1 LALAAPAFAAAPAEE
16 EHPVKASL
24 IAETRGF
31 APGQA
36 LTVALRLDQDP
47 GWHTYWLDPGDA
59 GLPTTIEWGLPAGVT
74 AGPIL
79 WPRPIRFDDPGGL
92 IGYGYKHPAHLL
104 TEIRVPADFK
114 GERLSL
120 KAQAN
125 WLVCKDVCIPGD
137 AGVSLVLARL
147 DPNPPSANAPQF
159 QQLRPT
165 LNQPPKG
172 YNGPALAQLKAEP
185 RAGAAQPTPSL
196 TRVAADQLDAFENPP
211 PAAALAGAG
220 DAERPALLWVLLLA
234 FVGGLLLNLMPC
246 VLPVL
251 SLKAISFVEQAQESR
266 AQGLKLGLAFSAGVL
281 LSFWALAGVVLAL
294 KGGGQAVGWGFQFQE
309 PGFVLFM
316 AGLMTLFALNLFG
329 VYEIILPGG
338 AMQGLNKAAQGQGL
352 TGAFGHGLVIT
363 LLATPCTAPF
373 LGSAL
378 GYAFSA
384 PALELLATFTAVAL
398 GLALP
403 YVALG
408 AIPAVHRWLPK
419 PGAWMLRFK
428 ELMGFLLLATALWL
442 LWVLGR
448 QTGADSLVWALA
460 LLLALSLGA
469 WAWGAWGGPVA
480 PKARRRWLL
489 LALAGGFALALWQ
502 LAPRALR
509 QEAAKGPLSATD
521 GWAAWDTQEIARLRQ
536 AGTPV
541 FVDFTADWCWTCKVN
556 ERVVLSR
563 DDVKQ
568 AFAAQGAVLMKADW
582 TRRDNAITEALKG
595 YGRSGVPLYVW
606 YPKGGEPVVLPEVI
620 TPAMLL
626 KVVKG

>member
-1 LALAAPAFAAAPAEE
+1 MRAYLLSFLMLAAPVLGAAEE

-31 APGQA
+31 QPGQA
-36 LTVALRLDQDP
+36 LTVALRLDQAP
-47 GWHTYWLDPGDA
+47 GWHTYWVDPGDA
-59 GLPTTIEWGLPAGVT
+59 GLATAVDWDLPKGVT
-74 AGPIL
+74 AGPLL
-79 WPRPIRFDDPGGL
+79 WPKPIVFKDPGGL
-92 IGYGYKHPAHLL
+92 VGYGYKDQALLL
-104 TEIRVPADFK
+104 TEIRVPK
-114 GERLSL
+114 GYSGERLAL

-159 QQLRPT
+159 ERLRPG
-165 LNQPPKG
+165 LGQPPKG
-172 YNGPALAQLKAEP
+172 YKGPAAP
-185 RAGAAQPTPSL
+185 PTPAPSL
-196 TRVAADQLDAFENPP
+196 TRVPGDQLESFEGGPDRAEAAP
-211 PAAALAGAG
+211 PAGAP
-220 DAERPALLWVLLLA
+220 RPSLVWVLLLA
-234 FVGGLLLNLMPC
+234 FIGGLLLNLMPC

-251 SLKAISFVEQAQESR
+251 SLKALSFVEQAQESR
-266 AQGLKLGLAFSAGVL
+266 AQGLKLGAAFAAGVL
-281 LSFWALAGVVLAL
+281 ASFWALAAVVLAL

-316 AGLMTLFALNLFG
+316 AGLMLLFALNLFG
-329 VYEIILPGG
+329 VFEIVLPGG

-352 TGAFGHGLVIT
+352 AGAFGHGLVIT

-378 GYAFSA
+378 GYAFAA
-384 PALELLATFTAVAL
+384 PALELLAVFTAVAL

-408 AIPAVHRWLPK
+408 AVPAVHRWLPK

-428 ELMGFLLLATALWL
+428 EAMGFLLLGTAVWL

-448 QTGADSLVWALA
+448 QTSADGLVWALA
-460 LLLALSLGA
+460 LLLSLALAA
-469 WAWGAWGGPVA
+469 WAWGAWGGPLA
-480 PKARRRWLL
+480 PPARRYGLGLL
-489 LALAGGFALALWQ
+489 LLLGLAAAAWQ
-502 LAPRALR
+502 FGARALR
-509 QEAAKGPLSATD
+509 QDPARGPIAATE
-521 GWAAWDTQEIARLRQ
+521 GWAAWDAQEIARLRK

-556 ERVVLSR
+556 ERVVLGR
-563 DDVKQ
+563 DDIKD

-582 TRRDNAITEALKG
+582 TRRDKAITEALKG

-606 YPKGGEPVVLPEVI
+606 YPKGKPPVILPEVI
-620 TPAMLL
+620 TPNILL
-626 KVVKG
+626 KALNS